1 MSTKLKPHHIFL
13 LLSSI
18 FGLLWVLLV
27 PPFQSADEFAHF
39 YRAYEISERN
49 LVTENVNGQIG
60 NYLPSAIREFEAAV
74 GGGTITRNY
83 ENKASIDILKD
94 AAKIRVI
101 PGENDFFLFPS
112 SAVYHPIVYL
122 PQALGIKLGSLLNIN
137 LLVTFY
143 LGRLFNLFAYIA
155 MTYFSIKFIPRLKYT
170 LLLLAI
176 MPMTMNQAA
185 SLSAD
190 ALTNGA
196 LFLFFAYLMYLI
208 FNIDIKQINTKQV
221 FILLILTCIVAASKN
236 AYFLFCLLVVLLP
249 KEKTKSSK
257 QYITYISAIIG
268 SGLLVVISWMIVLKY
283 IHVTFPID
291 PKAQLLTV
299 LHHPFQ
305 FTEKLINT
313 FVEFDYLYIQFV
325 GVFGWGE
332 TSVHYLSGIIF
343 LCLLIISVFIE
354 MTNTNQPLYDMKR
367 GLTLFAVSIL
377 TVIIIAST
385 LYLTWTQ
392 EAGNVIYGIQ
402 GRYFIPVSIIFLYSI
417 YLLTPQIKRIRQQ
430 YIYSALIIIVLF
442 LSLQKVLHRFWPV

>member
-1 MSTKLKPHHIFL
+1 MSIKLKPQHIFL
-13 LLSSI
+13 LLASI

-49 LVTENVNGQIG
+49 LVTENIDGQIG
-60 NYLPSAIREFEAAV
+60 NYLPSAIRDFEAAV

-94 AAKIRVI
+94 AAKIHVT

-122 PQALGIKLGSLLNIN
+122 PQAIGIKIGSLLDTN

-143 LGRLFNLFAYIA
+143 LGRFFNLFAYIA
-155 MTYFSIKFIPRLKYT
+155 MTYFAIKLIPKLKYT
-170 LLLLAI
+170 LLLLSI
-176 MPMTMNQAA
+176 MPMTLNQAA

-208 FNIDIKQINTKQV
+208 FNIEIKHINRKQV
-221 FILLILTCIVAASKN
+221 FILLVLTCLVAASKN

-249 KEKTKSSK
+249 KEKTKGFK
-257 QYITYISAIIG
+257 QYITYVSAIIA

-299 LHHPFQ
+299 FQHPFQ

-343 LCLLIISVFIE
+343 LCLLTVSVIIE
-354 MTNTNQPLYDMKR
+354 MKNTDHPLNDIKR
-367 GLTLFAVSIL
+367 GFILFAASIL

-417 YLLTPQIKRIRQQ
+417 YLLTPLIKRIRQQ
-430 YIYSALIIIVLF
+430 YVYSILIIVVLL
-442 LSLQKVLHRFWPV
+442 LSLQKIVHRFWPV